1 MVKGSGFSKT
11 FFPVVSSTFKKLQKK
26 SLPLCGDQFT
36 FLKLKQFAFQVLVG
50 SIIVLVGSKGS
61 TWYKFASFASD
72 GGSSFAST
80 INGP

>member
-1 MVKGSGFSKT
+1 MVSAKL
-11 FFPVVSSTFKKLQKK
+11 FFLLFQVHLKNCRKEEVCHFAAI
-26 SLPLCGDQFT
+26 SLR

-61 TWYKFASFASD
+61 AWYKFASFASD